1 MARHLKESLLQRPG
15 GRRLHRVIQA
25 ESELLL
31 YWPLRGGVL
40 DSPSSSKSKEDF
52 HVAMQLAAETGDLEH
67 IAELVD
73 EMADKGIQPKEDTYS
88 LIFKVCQHSLDSK
101 TKTFAERYFLA
112 MISIGIEPQESTLS
126 LMDKVVGEPRRSELW
141 QTFKKTE
148 NKAIAIWLEAIAI
161 GRFCGREYEYP
172 VPVGS

>member
-1 MARHLKESLLQRPG
+1 MRHIPLNFTAILRRHGLSVEQIRQE
-15 GRRLHRVIQA
+15 GRYTRKSQQT
-25 ESELLL
+25 
-31 YWPLRGGVL
+31 VL

-126 LMDKVVGEPRRSELW
+126 LMDKV
-141 QTFKKTE
+141 
-148 NKAIAIWLEAIAI
+148 
-161 GRFCGREYEYP
+161 
-172 VPVGS
+172 